1 MRFIDEVKALSKQCS
16 QRIKFLDTEEATK
29 TSLVLPFIKLLG
41 YDYHDPT
48 EVIPEFTADLGTKR
62 GEKVDY
68 ALIHSGNPAILVECK
83 TYGSSLNHE
92 YVSQLLRY
100 FPVTDTRFGILT
112 DGITYRFFTD
122 LDQQNVMDTEPFFEF
137 NILEFSES
145 QVEELTQ
152 FSKSDFQV
160 DASVKRAYS
169 LKHKSVIQSRLV
181 QESVSPSDEFVRFLA
196 RPIHPG
202 SLTQKIVEQF
212 RPVVIEAF
220 KEFIDARIASSL
232 DPVPHSIE
240 PLVKRSTPELSN
252 GQTHWAT
259 LSQIGDATNQKP
271 PTAIRFKK
279 GETRSIGRWAQV
291 LEEVAEWLV
300 RDGRMRRAD
309 LPINGGGRGWTFIN
323 SVPHKPNGRKFRV
336 PRKISGDIYL
346 EMNQSAKSI
355 VTYSKRLLTHHS
367 VEHETVELQLE

>member
-1 MRFIDEVKALSKQCS
+1 MQFLDEVKALSKQCS
-16 QRIKFLDTEEATK
+16 QRIRFLDTEEATK

-48 EVIPEFTADLGTKR
+48 EVIPEFTADFGTKR

-68 ALIHSGNPAILVECK
+68 ALIHSGSPAILVECK
-83 TYGSSLNHE
+83 AYGSPLNHE

-100 FPVTDTRFGILT
+100 FTVTDTRFGILT

-122 LDQQNVMDTEPFFEF
+122 LDHQNVMDREPFFEF
-137 NILEFSES
+137 NVLEFSES
-145 QVEELTQ
+145 QVAELTQ
-152 FSKSDFQV
+152 FSKSNFQV
-160 DASVKRAYS
+160 DASVKRAYR

-196 RPIHPG
+196 RSLHPG

-212 RPVVIEAF
+212 RPVVVEAF

-232 DPVPHSIE
+232 DSVPHSIE
-240 PLVKRSTPELSN
+240 PPVKRSTPELSN

-309 LPINGGGRGWTFIN
+309 LPINGGSRGWTFIN
-323 SVPHKPNGRKFRV
+323 SVPHLPNGRKFRV

-355 VTYSKRLLTHHS
+355 VTYSMRLLTHHS